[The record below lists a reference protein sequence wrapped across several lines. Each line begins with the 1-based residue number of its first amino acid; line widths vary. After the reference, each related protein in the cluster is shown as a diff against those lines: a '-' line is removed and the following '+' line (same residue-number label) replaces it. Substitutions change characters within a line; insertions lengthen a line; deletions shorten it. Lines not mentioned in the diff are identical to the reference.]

1 MSGSSNQTTEETIQ
15 KHYIDYCV
23 AQGVLQD
30 DVSDFCIH
38 VNIMEG
44 DFYQHYEDIE
54 ALHSAIWKG
63 WMTDTLVV
71 LGNDEQFGGFS
82 GREQLLA
89 FYYTHLSVLAANRAF
104 VALHRHSLILPIITP
119 RWMMQYKEEYLV
131 FVEGLLHYG
140 KDTGEI
146 ADRFILNNQYDRGL
160 WAQLLFVL
168 RFWVLDDSHDQENTD
183 ALIEKAV
190 NLSYELVRPSILDS
204 AMDFTKFMYNNWR
217 NK

>member
-1 MSGSSNQTTEETIQ
+1 MVRKAQITSDFIQ
-15 KHYIDYCV
+15 KAYIDYCIM
-23 AQGVLQD
+23 QNDLLD
-30 DVSDFCIH
+30 DVEDFCIAKQ
-38 VNIMEG
+38 IADG
-44 DFYQHYEDIE
+44 DFYQHFEDIDE
-54 ALHSAIWKG
+54 VQSTIWQG

-71 LGNDEQFGGFS
+71 LGSDEQFGGFS

-89 FYYTHLSVLAANRAF
+89 FYYTHLSMLAPARDYID
-104 VALHRHSLILPIITP
+104 LHRHSLTLPIITP
-119 RWMMQYKEEYLV
+119 RWLASYKEEYLI
-131 FVEGLLHYG
+131 FARGLLNYG

-146 ADRFILNNQYDRGL
+146 ANRSILNRQYDKGL

-168 RFWVLDDSHDQENTD
+168 RFWVMDKSQDQEKTD

-204 AMDFTKFMYNNWR
+204 AIDFTKFMIDNWR